1 MRESAVWHYI
11 VFCFVLFLVWFCV
24 KATCSDMWGGKETK
38 KCASVEGEKLRR
50 ETDPVTSF
58 QNLDDARAFVSGCL
72 RKIRDISN
80 LFT

>member
-1 MRESAVWHYI
+1 MRENAVWHYI
-11 VFCFVLFLVWFCV
+11 VFCFVLFCV
-24 KATCSDMWGGKETK
+24 KATCSDMWCGKETK

-50 ETDPVTSF
+50 KTDLVIYF

-72 RKIRDISN
+72 RKILDVSN